1 MPRPSNPEDAM
12 RGFLTGEDPGLA
24 RFRAVMRHLPHGP
37 NCKLCAAPFEGPGG
51 AVLRHIGF
59 GRFPGNPSICGNCI
73 RDLNKVGVYG
83 AEIPVSLLFA
93 DIRGS
98 TGIGERLS
106 PTEFR
111 AFLDRFY
118 RLSSRAILGNDGIVD
133 KFVGDEA
140 IGLFFRGISGA
151 GHTAAAIRAAR
162 ALLAGVGQA
171 DATQHAGRSRLALRC
186 TPVPAFVGSTG
197 AEGAVSDFTALG
209 DVVNTTARLAAEA
222 GPGELLISI
231 DAVRAAELDAAGLE
245 HRTVAVRGRSDPIE
259 VVADRAEARGDG
271 ERIDRRCRPETPRCA
286 PSPAEDSA
294 VRFGPRWDVL
304 TRSQV
309 AGGMIGTSAGA
320 DARSGARRRERSDA
334 AHDVDQPDQDDR
346 HPGDRQDRSL
356 AFYADVLGFEKTLDA
371 PFGRASAGSR
381 SARPV
386 VARPLRDP
394 APRRVDT
401 RHRHRHP
408 VRASD
413 ADGGPRGASVP
424 PVRTSTPRSSAS
436 RASRRCS
443 RSATRTETACTSSS
457 GCDPAVT
464 ARIARVVA
472 TRPVRTRAGRC
483 RPRTCASRSAAGG
496 AARRAPRTSPCPCR
510 ARSG

>member
-51 AVLRHIGF
+51 AVLRHVGF

-98 TGIGERLS
+98 TGIAERLS

-118 RLSSRAILGNDGIVD
+118 RLSSRAILHDDGIVD

-162 ALLAGVGQA
+162 MLLTGVGQA
-171 DATQHAGRSRLALRC
+171 DATSTGPI
-186 TPVPAFVGSTG
+186 PVGAAVHTGPAFVGSTG

-222 GPGELLISI
+222 GPGELLISV
-231 DAVRAAELDAAGLE
+231 DAVRAADLDAGGLE
-245 HRTVAVRGRSDPIE
+245 HRTVAVRGRSDAIE
-259 VVADRAEARGDG
+259 VVA
-271 ERIDRRCRPETPRCA
+271 ER
-286 PSPAEDSA
+286 PS
-294 VRFGPRWDVL
+294 
-304 TRSQV
+304 
-309 AGGMIGTSAGA
+309 
-320 DARSGARRRERSDA
+320 A
-334 AHDVDQPDQDDR
+334 A
-346 HPGDRQDRSL
+346 
-356 AFYADVLGFEKTLDA
+356 
-371 PFGRASAGSR
+371 
-381 SARPV
+381 
-386 VARPLRDP
+386 
-394 APRRVDT
+394 
-401 RHRHRHP
+401 
-408 VRASD
+408 
-413 ADGGPRGASVP
+413 
-424 PVRTSTPRSSAS
+424 
-436 RASRRCS
+436 
-443 RSATRTETACTSSS
+443 
-457 GCDPAVT
+457 
-464 ARIARVVA
+464 ARV
-472 TRPVRTRAGRC
+472 
-483 RPRTCASRSAAGG
+483 ASEL
-496 AARRAPRTSPCPCR
+496 T
-510 ARSG
+510 